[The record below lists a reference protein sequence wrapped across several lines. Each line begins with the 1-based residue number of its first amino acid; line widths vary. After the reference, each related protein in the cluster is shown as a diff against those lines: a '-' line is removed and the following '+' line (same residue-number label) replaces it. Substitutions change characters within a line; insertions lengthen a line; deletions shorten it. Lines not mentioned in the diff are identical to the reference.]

1 MLNEP
6 ITWRTDVW
14 SRFLDPSPF
23 MEVRDAWVSAVRRSF
38 GQDHLPLSGDVTQFI
53 RAWGELF
60 AQVGFV
66 NVNNTNSSDPEL
78 ERRITT
84 HYSYGKQLGRTVEAM
99 ASYLQAHQGELKDGP
114 DAQKEGVDDFL
125 AMAREISGLKKK
137 RDS

>member
-6 ITWRTDVW
+6 ITWRAEVW
-14 SRFLDPSPF
+14 TRILDPTPF

-53 RAWGELF
+53 RTWGELIT
-60 AQVGFV
+60 QVGFV

-84 HYSYGKQLGRTVEAM
+84 RYSYGKQLGRTVEAL
-99 ASYLQAHQGELKDGP
+99 AAYLQAHQDDL
-114 DAQKEGVDDFL
+114 KEGPGAKSARVEDFL
-125 AMAREISGLKKK
+125 AMAREIAGLKKR